1 MLSTMVLM
9 IIIDMVY
16 HVAFVFV
23 RSSLDAVMYEI
34 IMPLITGRWMSS
46 FGAHFHPKLPDFCLL
61 YHIVLNILIHSYQ
74 VPELHFNL

>member
-34 IMPLITGRWMSS
+34 IRPLITYRALDVKFLGTFPPQTPR
-46 FGAHFHPKLPDFCLL
+46 FLPVVL
-61 YHIVLNILIHSYQ
+61 Y
-74 VPELHFNL
+74 